1 MPFRKV
7 YDQHMEKS
15 QIKENVFG
23 NILRF
28 KTKPFPVPFSVQIIS
43 KVPNSLRKLVVSDG
57 LNTKTVH
64 LSSKYDYLTEMN
76 ILKENT
82 IITIFEIKRF
92 PTNKSELFV
101 DNISIEKEKQVG
113 VKIGDP
119 KPINI

>member
-1 MPFRKV
+1 
-7 YDQHMEKS
+7 MEKS

-28 KTKPFPVPFSVQIIS
+28 KTKPFPVPFSVQYIS

-64 LSSKYDYLTEMN
+64 LSSKYDYLSEMN
-76 ILKENT
+76 ILKENS

-92 PTNKSELFV
+92 PKPNQFEVFV
-101 DNISIEKEKQVG
+101 DNVIIDKEKQVG

-119 KPINI
+119 KPIDL

>member
-1 MPFRKV
+1 
-7 YDQHMEKS
+7 MEKS